1 MHYLERDRRT
11 VMPGHDPRRPERVQR
26 YQPGK
31 QTDVGSPVEHINA
44 LGMVCSLLGLLM
56 RVRVTLLVCQKSVK
70 NLISFHYTLQLKW
83 AAWIGVYCSLV
94 YLANSRAADDKKQML
109 SLFM

>member
-31 QTDVGSPVEHINA
+31 QTDVGSPTEHINA

-56 RVRVTLLVCQKSVK
+56 RVRVTLRVCQKSVK
-70 NLISFHYTLQLKW
+70 NLISFHYTH
-83 AAWIGVYCSLV
+83 AAEVGSMDWCL
-94 YLANSRAADDKKQML
+94 
-109 SLFM
+109 LFFSVSGQQPCCR

>member
-1 MHYLERDRRT
+1 MHAIDIVYIISNLRGVASALFGAGLAD

-31 QTDVGSPVEHINA
+31 QTDVGSPAEHINA

-56 RVRVTLLVCQKSVK
+56 RVRVTCMARL
-70 NLISFHYTLQLKW
+70 Y
-83 AAWIGVYCSLV
+83 
-94 YLANSRAADDKKQML
+94 
-109 SLFM
+109 

>member
-1 MHYLERDRRT
+1 
-11 VMPGHDPRRPERVQR
+11 MPGHDPRRPERVQR

-56 RVRVTLLVCQKSVK
+56 RVRVTVRECRKSVK
-70 NLISFHYTLQLKW
+70 NLISLRYIH
-83 AAWIGVYCSLV
+83 AAEVGSMDRRL
-94 YLANSRAADDKKQML
+94 
-109 SLFM
+109 LFSSVSGQQPCCR

>member
-1 MHYLERDRRT
+1 
-11 VMPGHDPRRPERVQR
+11 MPGHDPRRPERVQR

-31 QTDVGSPVEHINA
+31 QTDVGSPAEHVNA

-56 RVRVTLLVCQKSVK
+56 R
-70 NLISFHYTLQLKW
+70 LKW
-83 AAWIGVYCSLV
+83 AAWIGVHCSLV

-109 SLFM
+109 SLFMLATSSLVMVYMQNPAPMSLGFG